1 MMKTDKSIARLY
13 RKAKTLSEVDDIFR
27 VNIEKEDD
35 VIDGWKLHRYAVHR
49 TQELIDAG
57 ATVTPTELPEDN
69 RYRACANITQL
80 LEVDDDYQL
89 IDRFTEMGGGHPAT
103 ARTNARRV
111 ADRSAR
117 MRELTAAGI
126 IS

>member
-1 MMKTDKSIARLY
+1 MMKTDKSIERLY
-13 RKAKTLSEVDDIFR
+13 RKAKTLREVDDIFR

-35 VIDGWKLHRYAVHR
+35 VIDGWKLHRYAFHR

-57 ATVTPTELPEDN
+57 APVTPTTLPETN

-80 LEVDDDYQL
+80 LDVDDDYQL
-89 IDRFTEMGGGHPAT
+89 IDRFSEMGGGQPAT

-111 ADRSAR
+111 ADRAAR
-117 MRELTAAGI
+117 AAELHAAGV